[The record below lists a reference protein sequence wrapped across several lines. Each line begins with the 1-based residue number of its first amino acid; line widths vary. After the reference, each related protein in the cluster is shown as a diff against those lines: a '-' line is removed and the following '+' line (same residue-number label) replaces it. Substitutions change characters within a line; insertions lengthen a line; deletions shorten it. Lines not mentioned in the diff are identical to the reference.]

1 MTKAQFMAENADGF
15 GLMPLSFKPG
25 RLKKLLGH
33 NEFVI
38 DAECLQLCG
47 NEPQSLAYAD
57 LKEVCAQRGR
67 LRVESVD
74 GRSFFLRS
82 ATDADTLAELIRQLV
97 DQAREYTAFMANPSA
112 CTVEESMQLFARCLK
127 FRALPYV
134 WAVDVLLTT
143 AALNHF
149 SDIHLEPLDVARA
162 RLTFRASGQIR
173 QSLDL
178 DLSHQQRLL
187 ARLKFLAGCHSHI
200 ADIVQEGAFKQ
211 ADFDVRLST
220 FPTDHGER
228 AALRIISA
236 LCFPNVAALGWP
248 DKLAQ
253 KWLENLQ
260 NNRGLFIICGPVG
273 SGKTTAMYAS
283 LAELAGMAGGLR
295 VVTIED
301 PVEAR
306 ISGICQSSL
315 DSTREKS
322 LAVAFKHLLRQD
334 PDVIALGEIRDC
346 DCIKEALQAALSGH
360 LILATFHAGSPAEA
374 LDRIRQMG
382 IDDYLVFSGLRG
394 ILHLELKYADGCL
407 QPQASFAGCSGGRLV
422 DSQ

>member
-1 MTKAQFMAENADGF
+1 MPAKNADGF

-33 NEFVI
+33 SEFVI
-38 DAECLQLCG
+38 DADNLQLLG
-47 NEPQSLAYAD
+47 NEPQQLSYSD
-57 LKEVCAQRGR
+57 LKEVSMQRGR

-74 GRSFFLRS
+74 GRSFILHS
-82 ATDADTLAELIRQLV
+82 ETDASTLVSLIRQLAG
-97 DQAREYTAFMANPSA
+97 QAREYSTFMADPAAIS
-112 CTVEESMQLFARCLK
+112 VEDSMQLFERSLH

-134 WAVDVLLTT
+134 WAVDILLTT
-143 AALNHF
+143 ASLHRF
-149 SDIHLEPLDVARA
+149 SDIHLEPLDPQRA

-173 QSLDL
+173 QSLDI
-178 DLSHQQRLL
+178 DLRHQQRLL
-187 ARLKFLAGCHSHI
+187 ARLKFMAGCHSHI

-236 LCFPNVAALGWP
+236 LSFPNVAALGWP
-248 DKLAQ
+248 GNLAQ
-253 KWLENLQ
+253 KWLNNLQ
-260 NNRGLFIICGPVG
+260 SNRGLFIICGPVG

-283 LAELAGMAGGLR
+283 LSELAASANGLR

-306 ISGICQSSL
+306 IPGICQSSL
-315 DSTREKS
+315 DSTKEKN
-322 LAVAFKHLLRQD
+322 LAAAFKHLLRQD
-334 PDVIALGEIRDC
+334 PDIIALGEIRDS

-394 ILHLELKYADGCL
+394 ILHLELKNVDG
-407 QPQASFAGCSGGRLV
+407 QPRSQAIFAGCNGGRL
-422 DSQ
+422 QELP